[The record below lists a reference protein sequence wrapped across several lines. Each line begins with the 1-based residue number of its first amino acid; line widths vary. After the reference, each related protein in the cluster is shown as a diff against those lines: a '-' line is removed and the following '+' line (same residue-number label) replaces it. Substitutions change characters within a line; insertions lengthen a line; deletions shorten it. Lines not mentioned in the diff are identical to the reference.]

1 LVLSGLQE
9 NRVAENKLFMGV
21 DGGGTKC
28 RIRIRS
34 QNSDLVSEAEGG
46 LANLYQDLDAAIETI
61 LATIRDALQKAGLA
75 EMAQRQIHV
84 GLGLAGAVT
93 EDTTASVKRA
103 LQSFATVSVDVDAYA
118 ACLGA
123 HDGGDGGIVIAG
135 TGSAG
140 LALVRGQRHWIGGFG
155 FLLGDQGSGAII
167 GRSALRRAAL
177 SLDNLIPASPLL
189 DELLG
194 QFNRDRDAFADWA
207 RHALPRD
214 YAQFA
219 PRIFAAA
226 AQGDRHGHALV
237 EEAAQAVARLANE
250 LLARGAPRIAL
261 VGGLARPFAPY
272 LPHQLKPHLVEA
284 KRDALDGAIMMA
296 RHAAGLQGWEA

>member
-1 LVLSGLQE
+1 
-9 NRVAENKLFMGV
+9 VAENRFFMGV

-28 RIRIRS
+28 RIRIRGQDGGLLGES
-34 QNSDLVSEAEGG
+34 VGG
-46 LANLYQDLDAAIETI
+46 LANLYSDLDAAIATI
-61 LATIRDALQKAGLA
+61 LDTIAEALAEAGLKP
-75 EMAQRQIHV
+75 EDRRHMHV

-93 EDTTASVKRA
+93 DETTTAVRQA
-103 LQSFATVSVDVDAYA
+103 LRPFASVSVDVDAYA

-140 LALVRGQRHWIGGFG
+140 LAIVQGQRHWIGGFG
-155 FLLGDQGSGAII
+155 FPLGDQGSGAII

-177 SLDNLIPASPLL
+177 SLDNLIPTSPLL

-194 QFNRDRDAFADWA
+194 QFNHDRDAFAEWA

-261 VGGLARPFAPY
+261 VGGLARPFVPY

-284 KRDALDGAIMMA
+284 KRDPLDGAIMMA
-296 RHAAGLQGWEA
+296 RRAAGSGRWDT

>member
-1 LVLSGLQE
+1 MAE
-9 NRVAENKLFMGV
+9 NRLFMGV

-28 RIRIRS
+28 RIRIRG
-34 QNSDLVSEAEGG
+34 QDGGLRGEAAGG
-46 LANLYQDLDAAIETI
+46 LANLYSDLDAAIGTI
-61 LATIRDALQKAGLA
+61 LATIMEALAKAGLKP
-75 EMAQRQIHV
+75 EDRRQMHV

-93 EDTTASVKRA
+93 EETTTAVRQA
-103 LQSFATVSVDVDAYA
+103 LRPFASVSVDVDAYA

-140 LALVRGQRHWIGGFG
+140 LALVQGQRHWIGGFG
-155 FLLGDQGSGAII
+155 FPLGDQGSGAII
-167 GRSALRRAAL
+167 GRDALRRAAL

-189 DELLG
+189 EELLG

-226 AQGDRHGHALV
+226 ALGDRHGHALV

-261 VGGLARPFAPY
+261 VGGLARPFVPY

-284 KRDALDGAIMMA
+284 KRDPLDGAIMMA
-296 RHAAGLQGWEA
+296 RRAAGLAGWAS

>member
-1 LVLSGLQE
+1 MAE
-9 NRVAENKLFMGV
+9 NRLFMGV

-34 QNSDLVSEAEGG
+34 QSGDLVSEAEGG
-46 LANLYQDLDAAIETI
+46 LANLYQDLDAATGTI
-61 LATIRDALQKAGLA
+61 LVTIQEALQKAGLA
-75 EMAQRQIHV
+75 ETARQQMHV

-93 EDTTASVKRA
+93 AETTASIRRA
-103 LQSFATVSVDVDAYA
+103 LRSFATVSVDVDAYA

-123 HDGGDGGIVIAG
+123 HDGEDGGIVIAG

-140 LALVRGQRHWIGGFG
+140 LALVRGKRHWIGGFG
-155 FLLGDQGSGAII
+155 FLLGDQGSGAIL
-167 GRSALRRAAL
+167 GRGALRRAAL

-189 DELLG
+189 DEILS
-194 QFNRDRDAFADWA
+194 QFNHDRDAFADWA

-214 YAQFA
+214 YAQFS

-226 AQGDRHGHALV
+226 AQGDRYGLELV
-237 EEAAQAVARLANE
+237 QDAARAIARLVNE

-261 VGGLARPFAPY
+261 VGGLARPLAQYMPDE
-272 LPHQLKPHLVEA
+272 LKPHLIEP
-284 KRDALDGAIMMA
+284 KRDPLDGAVMMA
-296 RHAAGLQGWEA
+296 RHAAGLKEWSA

>member
-1 LVLSGLQE
+1 
-9 NRVAENKLFMGV
+9 VAENSFFMGV

-28 RIRIRS
+28 RIRIRG
-34 QNSDLVSEAEGG
+34 QDGGFLSEAVGG
-46 LANLYQDLDAAIETI
+46 LANLYSDLDGALATI
-61 LATIRDALQKAGLA
+61 LATITEALAKAGLKP
-75 EMAQRQIHV
+75 EDRRHMHV

-93 EDTTASVKRA
+93 EETTTAVRRA
-103 LQSFATVSVDVDAYA
+103 LRPFASVSVDVDAYA

-140 LALVRGQRHWIGGFG
+140 LALVQGQRHWIGGFG
-155 FLLGDQGSGAII
+155 FPLGDQGSGAML

-194 QFNRDRDAFADWA
+194 QFNRDRDAFAEWA

-284 KRDALDGAIMMA
+284 KRDPLDGAIMMA
-296 RHAAGLQGWEA
+296 RRAAGLGRWDT

>member
-1 LVLSGLQE
+1 MAE
-9 NRVAENKLFMGV
+9 NRFFMGV

-28 RIRIRS
+28 RIRVRGQDGGLLGES
-34 QNSDLVSEAEGG
+34 VGG
-46 LANLYQDLDAAIETI
+46 LANLYSDLDAAITTI
-61 LATIRDALQKAGLA
+61 LATIAEALAEAGLKP
-75 EMAQRQIHV
+75 EDRRHMHV
-84 GLGLAGAVT
+84 GLGIAGAVT
-93 EDTTASVKRA
+93 EETTTAVRQA
-103 LQSFATVSVDVDAYA
+103 LQPFASVSVAVDAYA

-140 LALVRGQRHWIGGFG
+140 LALVQGQRHWIGGFG
-155 FLLGDQGSGAII
+155 FPLGDQGSGAII

-189 DELLG
+189 DELLD
-194 QFNRDRDAFADWA
+194 QFNRDRDAFAEWA

-261 VGGLARPFAPY
+261 VGGLARPFVPY

-284 KRDALDGAIMMA
+284 KRDPLDGAIMMA
-296 RHAAGLQGWEA
+296 RHAAGLRRWDA

>member
-1 LVLSGLQE
+1 MTE
-9 NRVAENKLFMGV
+9 NRFFMGV

-28 RIRIRS
+28 RIRIRGQDGGLLGES
-34 QNSDLVSEAEGG
+34 VGG
-46 LANLYQDLDAAIETI
+46 LANLYSDLDAAITTI
-61 LATIRDALQKAGLA
+61 LATVAEALAEAGLKP
-75 EMAQRQIHV
+75 EDRRHVHV
-84 GLGLAGAVT
+84 GLGIAGAVT
-93 EDTTASVKRA
+93 EETTTAVRQA
-103 LQSFATVSVDVDAYA
+103 LRPFASVSVDVDAYA

-140 LALVRGQRHWIGGFG
+140 LALVHGQRHWIGGFG
-155 FLLGDQGSGAII
+155 FPLGDQGSGAII

-194 QFNRDRDAFADWA
+194 QFNRDRDAFAEWA

-261 VGGLARPFAPY
+261 VGGLARPFVPY

-284 KRDALDGAIMMA
+284 KRDPLDGAIMMA
-296 RHAAGLQGWEA
+296 RHAAGLQRWDA

>member
-1 LVLSGLQE
+1 
-9 NRVAENKLFMGV
+9 VAEKRLFMGV

-28 RIRIRS
+28 RIRIRG
-34 QNSDLVSEAEGG
+34 QDGALLGEAEGG
-46 LANLYQDLDAAIETI
+46 LANLYSDLGAAVATI
-61 LATIRDALQKAGLA
+61 LATITEALAKAGLKP
-75 EMAQRQIHV
+75 EDRRHMHV

-93 EDTTASVKRA
+93 EQTTTAVRQA
-103 LQSFATVSVDVDAYA
+103 LRPFASVSVDVDAYA

-140 LALVRGQRHWIGGFG
+140 LALVQGQRHCIGGFG
-155 FLLGDQGSGAII
+155 FPLGDQGSGAII
-167 GRSALRRAAL
+167 GRNALRRAAL
-177 SLDNLIPASPLL
+177 SLDNLLPASPLL
-189 DELLG
+189 DDLLG

-237 EEAAQAVARLANE
+237 EETAQAVARLAFE
-250 LLARGAPRIAL
+250 LLARGAPSIAL
-261 VGGLARPFAPY
+261 VGGLARPLAPY
-272 LPHQLKPHLVEA
+272 LPHQLRPHLVEA
-284 KRDALDGAIMMA
+284 KRDPLDGAIMMA
-296 RHAAGLQGWEA
+296 RRAAGSEGWSS